1 MTVILPAV
9 QAAIEAG
16 QEAEAEIKINN
27 TNRVAGTVTGSEIS
41 KRYGAEGRMIRSDFI
56 LPDQP
61 DRVSEHLSLRG

>member
-27 TNRVAGTVTGSEIS
+27 TNRV
-41 KRYGAEGRMIRSDFI
+41 
-56 LPDQP
+56 
-61 DRVSEHLSLRG
+61 

>member
-27 TNRVAGTVTGSEIS
+27 TNRVAGTCAVRKVRTPSGWYSS
-41 KRYGAEGRMIRSDFI
+41 VDKSSWPAFQCAFARS
-56 LPDQP
+56 LT
-61 DRVSEHLSLRG
+61 